1 MTGDNMKTPNLY
13 TSSKGCT
20 VEILGR
26 TGLAYREGD
35 KCALVDS
42 EVLVPP
48 AGILV
53 YQDTISGWQAPHDQ
67 TGIRPADRERIV
79 RNIVETMAAHG
90 IDIQVI

>member
-1 MTGDNMKTPNLY
+1 MTVPNLY
-13 TSSKGCT
+13 VSSKGYS
-20 VEILGR
+20 VEVLGW

-42 EVLVPP
+42 EVLMPP

-53 YQDTISGWQAPHDQ
+53 YQDTITGWQSPHDQ
-67 TGIRPADRERIV
+67 TGIGPEERKRILS
-79 RNIVETMAAHG
+79 NIVETMAAHG